1 MPQEPLNGLRMTPGW
16 PRMAPGALNGAPAN
30 KTLNQKVTI
39 SGPSPT
45 RATSGALANKTL
57 NKKVT
62 IWGPSPAGAAS
73 GAPAN
78 RILNKNVTI
87 SGSSP
92 ARALLVLLLIRFLIR
107 K

>member
-30 KTLNQKVTI
+30 KTLN
-39 SGPSPT
+39 
-45 RATSGALANKTL
+45 
-57 NKKVT
+57 KKVT

-78 RILNKNVTI
+78 KIPNKKMTL
-87 SGSSP
+87 SGPSP
-92 ARALLVLLLIRFLIR
+92 DWPILVLLLISF
-107 K
+107 

>member
-30 KTLNQKVTI
+30 KTLN
-39 SGPSPT
+39 
-45 RATSGALANKTL
+45 
-57 NKKVT
+57 KKVT

-78 RILNKNVTI
+78 RILDKNVTI